1 MQEKLKR
8 LENDT
13 FSVFNS
19 AFTNLLNAHVP
30 LKTETLRYNNK
41 TFITKEIRKEIM
53 KRSKLKDLFN
63 KNKNKENWCYL
74 KIQRNYRIDPLYKIK
89 KQSYEN
95 LDIKKVTE
103 SKKNPKKHQ
112 FSFWQR

>member
-1 MQEKLKR
+1 MKR

-13 FSVFNS
+13 YSVFNS

-53 KRSKLKDLFN
+53 KKYKLKYLFN
-63 KNKNKENWCYL
+63 KKKNKGNWCYF
-74 KIQRNYRIDPLYKIK
+74 KIQRNYHVDPLYKIK
-89 KQSYEN
+89 KQSFKLKAKLRKFRYQ
-95 LDIKKVTE
+95 KSHRK
-103 SKKNPKKHQ
+103 
-112 FSFWQR
+112 